1 MRQRIVDGG
10 AGRGFLQ
17 FLQLNTKFRDF
28 IHLINLK
35 FIEFNLKVLELT
47 PRSLDGQNSSL
58 QVKTI
63 LWKIKIMTI
72 ILYYHIIIND
82 DGDILQFIQADS
94 ANADMIE
101 EAKEIFSLFDKVNIW
116 EIWRICWNV
125 KIWEI

>member
-1 MRQRIVDGG
+1 MDGG

-17 FLQLNTKFRDF
+17 LLKFIQLNTKFKDF
-28 IHLINLK
+28 NLK

-58 QVKTI
+58 QVKSI
-63 LWKIKIMTI
+63 LWKIKITTI

-94 ANADMIE
+94 ANAEMIE
-101 EAKEIFSLFDKVNIW
+101 EAKEIFSLFDKVKIW